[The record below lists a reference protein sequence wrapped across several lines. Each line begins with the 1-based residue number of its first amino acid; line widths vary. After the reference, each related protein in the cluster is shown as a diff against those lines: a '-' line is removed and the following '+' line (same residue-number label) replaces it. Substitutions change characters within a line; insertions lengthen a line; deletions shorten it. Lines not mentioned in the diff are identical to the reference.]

1 MARAVRILRN
11 LVLFLFAAAG
21 LAAGVRASWHW
32 YSESAK
38 EPLFRTDHPTRG
50 SLVATIIATG
60 TIEPEEVI
68 DVGAQVAGQIIAF
81 GQAPTDPKR
90 TIDYGSP
97 VEQGTVLARI
107 DDSLY
112 APEVQIAR
120 ADLGLCIADVRRA
133 ESELVQMRSS
143 LHKSERDWDRA
154 KRLKSTNSLSQNEFD
169 AAQSAWE
176 TATASVTGAE
186 ADLEKAKRAVDK
198 ARGTLAKAEK
208 NLGYCTIKSPVKG
221 IIIDRRVNVGQTVV
235 SSLNAPS
242 LFLIAKDLRRLQIW
256 VAVNESDIGN
266 IHPGQQAT
274 FTVDAYPA
282 DVFHG
287 TVGQIRLNATMTQ
300 NVVTYTVVVN
310 VDNEEGKLDPYSLA
324 GAAPGTR
331 NRPDVPAGDKLLP
344 YLTANLQFKV
354 DERTDALLVPNAA
367 VHYRPQAALVAPE
380 HRSLYEQ
387 GLRRATVEDGTPDT
401 SAKRR
406 HIRATIWVPDGDW
419 VRPIKVRVGLT
430 DGLMTEV
437 VEVIKDQLTPEA
449 EIVVGENDSAAGLEA
464 TVNPFGPQSSKK
476 R

>member
-1 MARAVRILRN
+1 MARSLRILRN
-11 LVLFLFAAAG
+11 LVLFLVVVAG

-68 DVGAQVAGQIIAF
+68 DVGAQVAGQILAF
-81 GQAPTDPKR
+81 GQDPADLKR

-112 APEVQIAR
+112 APEVVIAR
-120 ADLGLCIADVRRA
+120 ADLGLSEADVRRA
-133 ESELVQMRSS
+133 ESELVQMHSNLRRA
-143 LHKSERDWDRA
+143 ERDWERA
-154 KRLKSTNSLSQNEFD
+154 QRLKSSNSISQNEFD
-169 AAQSAWE
+169 AAQNAWE
-176 TATASVTGAE
+176 MAKASVPASE
-186 ADLEKAKRAVDK
+186 ANLEKSKRAVEK

-208 NLGYCTIKSPVKG
+208 NLSYCTIKSPVKG

-242 LFLIAKDLRRLQIW
+242 LFLIAKDLRRLQVW
-256 VAVNESDIGN
+256 VSVNESDIGN
-266 IHPGQQAT
+266 IYPGQHAT

-282 DVFHG
+282 DAFQG
-287 TVGQIRLNATMTQ
+287 TVAQIRLNATMTQ

-310 VDNEEGKLDPYSLA
+310 VDNEDGKLDPYSTGSA
-324 GAAPGTR
+324 GQGTR
-331 NRPDVPAGDKLLP
+331 NRRDVPAGDKLLP

-367 VHYRPQAALVAPE
+367 LHYRPQPAMVAPE
-380 HRSLYEQ
+380 HRALFEQ
-387 GLRRATVEDGTPDT
+387 GLRRATAEDGTPEPST
-401 SAKRR
+401 KRR
-406 HIRATIWVPDGDW
+406 RTRATLWVPDGEW

-437 VEVIKDQLTPEA
+437 VEVIRDQLTPET
-449 EIVVGENDSAAGLEA
+449 EIVTGENDSAASRES
-464 TVNPFGPQSSKK
+464 TVNPFGPRASKK
-476 R
+476 K